1 MRRASWASWGSS
13 PTAGVRR
20 WLVWPVVAAAGTG
33 IAAHAGEARE
43 SRAAP
48 RGGLEAA
55 EAGDALPPG
64 ARVSAQWSP
73 VLLDRTTLPARLA
86 EAGFRPPEGFKA
98 LVVRVRRD
106 ANGGEY
112 TFYDFSGTS
121 RDRDDWW
128 PASTVKV
135 FAAVAAL
142 ERLREWGFTPLA
154 TVTYHDAGGDLRCT
168 VADLVRRAITQSD
181 NAAFDLLV
189 ELVGGDEMNVWL
201 RERGF
206 RDTVLLRGYSRRH
219 VGRASNHGILGI
231 SVPITVRESGHR
243 PRRIPV
249 RQGRIR
255 DGCRD
260 LGNCTT
266 LWDLSDCLRRVM
278 LHEELPEPERF
289 RLGPEEV
296 DLLRSALA
304 GFRERGLGVV
314 KGLRAA
320 FAPRDVTCFHKPGFA
335 LDWFSDHVF
344 VVVGDPAHPEAEWIV
359 AMAARGGRDA
369 LDEAARVVGR
379 VLASGVLR

>member
-1 MRRASWASWGSS
+1 MRWESWASWASDLR
-13 PTAGVRR
+13 AGVRR
-20 WLVWPVVAAAGTG
+20 WLVWPMVAAAGTG
-33 IAAHAGEARE
+33 VAVRAGKARE
-43 SRAAP
+43 PRAAA
-48 RGGLEAA
+48 RGGLEAS
-55 EAGDALPPG
+55 EVRDPVPPG
-64 ARVSAQWSP
+64 TRASSQWSP
-73 VLLDRTTLPARLA
+73 ALVDRTTLPARLA

-98 LVVRVRRD
+98 LVVRVHRGSY
-106 ANGGEY
+106 GGKY
-112 TFYDFSGTS
+112 TFYDFSGTA

-154 TVTYHDAGGDLRCT
+154 TVTYHDAKGDLRCP
-168 VADLVRRAITQSD
+168 VRDLVRRAITESD

-189 ELVGGDEMNVWL
+189 ELVGGDEMNAWL

-206 RDTVLLRGYSRRH
+206 LHTVLLRGYSRRH
-219 VGRASNHGILGI
+219 VDPASNHGILGI

-243 PRRIPV
+243 PRRIPA

-255 DGCRD
+255 EGCHD

-296 DLLRSALA
+296 ALLRSALA
-304 GFRERGLGVV
+304 GPRERGLGVV

-335 LDWFSDHVF
+335 LEWFSDHVF

-379 VLASGVLR
+379 VLASGALR